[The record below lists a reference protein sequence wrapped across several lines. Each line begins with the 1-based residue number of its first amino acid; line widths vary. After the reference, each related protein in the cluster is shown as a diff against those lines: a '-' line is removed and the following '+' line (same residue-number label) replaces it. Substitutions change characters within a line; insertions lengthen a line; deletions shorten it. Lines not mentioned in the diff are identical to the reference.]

1 MTAKQFISMGLAYA
15 GISQAELARRLG
27 WTPQLYASRVK
38 VGKFTL
44 EEWDEI
50 SNALGADL
58 EIHFKFPDGKQ
69 V

>member
-27 WTPQLYASRVK
+27 CTPQLFASRLK
-38 VGKFTL
+38 AGKFSI
-44 EEWDEI
+44 EEWEAI
-50 SNALGADL
+50 SEALGADL
-58 EIHFKFPDGKQ
+58 EIHFRFPDGKQ